1 MLYKGKTSDLKYS
14 GGISIMSLQ
23 SEREP
28 ENAIKSSPPRF
39 IGTYHGALLIV
50 LPLMLFFVTAARGTT
65 LLDPKPESS
74 TTYFGFSIAV
84 LNDIDGDGVPDLAVG
99 APFQDGDF
107 DVANGFGPPQDVGK
121 VWLISGASLGVITQL
136 NDPYFQT
143 PNPTKF
149 GGFFGFSVASVG
161 DLNHDGVPDVL
172 VGVPH
177 HSNFGADHINAGEAF
192 VFSGR
197 DGSIIFTL
205 TDPDE
210 EEGNSMGYAVAG
222 IGDVNGDGIPD
233 LLVGVPKKDVS
244 EDLPDVGSAYIFS
257 GANGSFIRSL
267 DPPAQ
272 GGAEANG
279 RFGTAVANAGDVNGD
294 GVSDIL
300 IGAPGQG
307 RAYVFNGAT
316 GALIRTITSP
326 VAETLP
332 SFGFA
337 VAGGRDVNG
346 DGIPDFVIGA
356 PQQGGKGAAFVFNG
370 ANGTLLRTLRAAPQ
384 AFAKFGASVALIPD
398 VTGDGRPDVMVGA
411 PDHTVNGL
419 LNAGETFIFRGN
431 NGKLFKT
438 VTSAMPKA
446 FAGFGYAITTADFNN
461 NGTQKT
467 VVGTPFEDADLIEN
481 GDTVTH
487 LQIGQIEVQ

>member
-1 MLYKGKTSDLKYS
+1 MN
-14 GGISIMSLQ
+14 LQ
-23 SEREP
+23 SERP
-28 ENAIKSSPPRF
+28 ENATTSLPATLISRHCDAP
-39 IGTYHGALLIV
+39 LLV
-50 LPLMLFFVTAARGTT
+50 MLLMLSMLFVTATRATT

-84 LNDIDGDGVPDLAVG
+84 VGDVDGDGVPDLAVG

-121 VWLISGASLGVITQL
+121 VWLISGATLGVISQL
-136 NDPYFQT
+136 NDPYFQS

-149 GGFFGFSVASVG
+149 GGFFGFSVAAVG

-210 EEGNSMGYAVAG
+210 EEGNRMGYAVASL
-222 IGDVNGDGIPD
+222 GDVNGDAIPD
-233 LLVGVPKKDVS
+233 LLVEDPQKDTLAG
-244 EDLPDVGSAYIFS
+244 LPDVGSAYIFS
-257 GANGSFIRSL
+257 GADGSFIRSL

-272 GGAEANG
+272 GGAEATG
-279 RFGTAVANAGDVNGD
+279 RFGTAVAEGGEVNGE

-307 RAYVFNGAT
+307 RAYVFDGAT

-332 SFGFA
+332 WFGFA
-337 VAGGRDVNG
+337 VSGGRDLNG
-346 DGIPDFVIGA
+346 DGIPDFV
-356 PQQGGKGAAFVFNG
+356 
-370 ANGTLLRTLRAAPQ
+370 
-384 AFAKFGASVALIPD
+384 
-398 VTGDGRPDVMVGA
+398 VGA
-411 PDHTVNGL
+411 P
-419 LNAGETFIFRGN
+419 
-431 NGKLFKT
+431 
-438 VTSAMPKA
+438 
-446 FAGFGYAITTADFNN
+446 
-461 NGTQKT
+461 
-467 VVGTPFEDADLIEN
+467 
-481 GDTVTH
+481 
-487 LQIGQIEVQ
+487 

>member
-1 MLYKGKTSDLKYS
+1 MKLQPKKGT
-14 GGISIMSLQ
+14 GNI
-23 SEREP
+23 
-28 ENAIKSSPPRF
+28 IKSSSDRLMAHLGVPLV
-39 IGTYHGALLIV
+39 IAAL
-50 LPLMLFFVTAARGTT
+50 MCSALFATAVQAAT
-65 LLDPKPESS
+65 LLDPKPEPGS
-74 TTYFGFSIAV
+74 TYFGFSIAV
-84 LNDIDGDGVPDLAVG
+84 VGDVDGDGVPDLAVG

-107 DVANGFGPPQDVGK
+107 AVSNGFGPPQDVGK
-121 VWLISGASLGVITQL
+121 VWLISGATLGVITQL

-149 GGFFGFSVASVG
+149 GGFFGFSVAGVG

-177 HSNFGADHINAGEAF
+177 HTNFAADRVNCGEAF

-205 TDPDE
+205 NDPDE
-210 EEGNSMGYAVAG
+210 AEGNRMGYAVASL
-222 IGDVNGDGIPD
+222 GDVNGDGIPD
-233 LLVGVPKKDVS
+233 LLVGVPKKDTPAG
-244 EDLPDVGSAYIFS
+244 LPDVGSAYIFS
-257 GANGSFIRSL
+257 GADGSFIRSL

-294 GVSDIL
+294 GVFDVL

-356 PQQGGKGAAFVFNG
+356 PQAGGKGAAFVFNG
-370 ANGTLLRTLRAAPQ
+370 ANGTLLYTLRSAPQ
-384 AFAKFGASVALIPD
+384 AFAKFGSSVAL
-398 VTGDGRPDVMVGA
+398 
-411 PDHTVNGL
+411 
-419 LNAGETFIFRGN
+419 
-431 NGKLFKT
+431 
-438 VTSAMPKA
+438 
-446 FAGFGYAITTADFNN
+446 
-461 NGTQKT
+461 
-467 VVGTPFEDADLIEN
+467 
-481 GDTVTH
+481 
-487 LQIGQIEVQ
+487 

>member
-1 MLYKGKTSDLKYS
+1 
-14 GGISIMSLQ
+14 MSLQ
-23 SEREP
+23 TVKKTTNEIKFSPSRIIPHFGAPLVILALMVSGLWGTVARASTLQDPQP
-28 ENAIKSSPPRF
+28 E
-39 IGTYHGALLIV
+39 
-50 LPLMLFFVTAARGTT
+50 
-65 LLDPKPESS
+65 DS
-74 TTYFGFSIAV
+74 TTRFGQAV
-84 LNDIDGDGVPDLAVG
+84 AVVGDITGDGVPDLVVG
-99 APFQDGDF
+99 GPFHDSEFSGT
-107 DVANGFGPPQDVGK
+107 NGFGPPQDVGRAF
-121 VWLISGASLGVITQL
+121 LINGATLGEISQL
-136 NDPYFQT
+136 NDPFFQV
-143 PNPTKF
+143 PLDFPKF
-149 GGFFGFSVASVG
+149 GGFFGFSVAGVG

-210 EEGNSMGYAVAG
+210 EEGNRMGYAVASL
-222 IGDVNGDGIPD
+222 GDVNGDGIPD
-233 LLVGVPKKDVS
+233 LLVGVPKKDTPAG
-244 EDLPDVGSAYIFS
+244 LPDVGSAYIFS
-257 GANGSFIRSL
+257 GADGSFIRSL

-307 RAYVFNGAT
+307 RAYVFDGAT

-356 PQQGGKGAAFVFNG
+356 PQAGGKGAAFVFNG
-370 ANGTLLRTLRAAPQ
+370 ANGTLLYTLRSAPQ
-384 AFAKFGASVALIPD
+384 AFAKFGSSVAL
-398 VTGDGRPDVMVGA
+398 
-411 PDHTVNGL
+411 
-419 LNAGETFIFRGN
+419 
-431 NGKLFKT
+431 
-438 VTSAMPKA
+438 
-446 FAGFGYAITTADFNN
+446 
-461 NGTQKT
+461 
-467 VVGTPFEDADLIEN
+467 
-481 GDTVTH
+481 
-487 LQIGQIEVQ
+487 